1 MVEKNEYKFLG
12 ATSDKLDYALKQ
24 LDIAHFLGCYKQ

>member
-1 MVEKNEYKFLG
+1 MVETNENKLLG

-24 LDIAHFLGCYKQ
+24 LGLYKQ